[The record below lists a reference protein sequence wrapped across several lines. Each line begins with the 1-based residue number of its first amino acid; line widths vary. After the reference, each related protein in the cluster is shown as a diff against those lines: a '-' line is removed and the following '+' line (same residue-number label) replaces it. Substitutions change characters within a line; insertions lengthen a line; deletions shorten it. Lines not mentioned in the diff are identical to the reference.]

1 MTQYGRVEAGE
12 ADYLMVA
19 VHEAG
24 HLGGIG
30 NEYGPGNTAN
40 FEALLTLEERAFGE
54 LKNINYSAPL
64 SYLRLKNWGRQVKF
78 YRPKPPKGG

>member
-1 MTQYGRVEAGE
+1 MTQFGRIKAGE
-12 ADYLMVA
+12 ADYLIVA

-40 FEALLTLEERAFGE
+40 FEALLTLEERAGR
-54 LKNINYSAPL
+54 AP
-64 SYLRLKNWGRQVKF
+64 
-78 YRPKPPKGG
+78 